1 MIETNNQPDWRD
13 NGVRVVRADNLDTNT
28 PQTPG
33 MSRAAA
39 INYARVGAQKL
50 WAGTVT
56 IHPNAKTGAHHHGA
70 LESVIYV
77 LRGRARMR
85 WGNQLEYVA
94 EAGPGDFIYV
104 PPYVPHQEINA
115 STQEPLEC
123 VLVRSD
129 NEAVVINLD
138 IAAVETPQEVRWV
151 DPIHGDPHS

>member
-1 MIETNNQPDWRD
+1 MIETNSQPDWRD

-33 MSRAAA
+33 MNRAAA

-115 STQEPLEC
+115 STQDPLEC

-151 DPIHGDPHS
+151 DPIHEHPHS